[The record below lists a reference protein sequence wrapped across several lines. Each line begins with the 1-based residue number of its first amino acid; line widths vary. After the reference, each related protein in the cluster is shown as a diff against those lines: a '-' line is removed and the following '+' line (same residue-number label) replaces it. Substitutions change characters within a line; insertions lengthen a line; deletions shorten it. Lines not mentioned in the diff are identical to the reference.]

1 MRQPPDRNGRARPE
15 PGPRHLIAAAPTP
28 PSKGRPAH
36 MVTRA
41 RAACPLLRAAA
52 ALGDP
57 AVIAA
62 VEYWHP
68 AGQCPAARR
77 GRAA

>member
-1 MRQPPDRNGRARPE
+1 
-15 PGPRHLIAAAPTP
+15 
-28 PSKGRPAH
+28 